1 VDIVVSIS
9 SIYFFI
15 LLGWLSKVFLKAQ
28 IDEKSLVLLSIYFL
42 QPMLVFWGLTT
53 QEIDLSVVQAPLLF
67 FLVIMIALS
76 MSFLVV
82 NYLFKE
88 QKDRSIATVASIVGN
103 TGNLGIPLGIAL
115 FGEGSILYTS
125 IINLA
130 NLFIVNTVGVY
141 FYARGEFSARDA
153 FVKIFKLPAIWFGFL
168 ALLFNAAG
176 LKIPENLSLSL
187 EMGAYTTMVLQ
198 LFIFGMYLYSV
209 KISDI
214 DKKLITFV
222 TVMKF
227 VAIPLLAIMILQFF
241 TLSDMVYNVILLE
254 LLVPLAVMNVNLA
267 ALYDCRVNQVT
278 FLVFSSSFI
287 FLGYLFFVL
296 GLFR

>member
-1 VDIVVSIS
+1 MQMLIS
-9 SIYFFI
+9 VGSIYIFI
-15 LLGWLSKVFLKAQ
+15 LLGWFAKRMFKSQ
-28 IDEKSLVLLSIYFL
+28 MDERSLVLLSIYFL
-42 QPMLVFWGLTT
+42 QPLLVFWGLTT
-53 QEIDLSVVQAPLLF
+53 EDIDFGVIEAPLIF
-67 FLVIMIALS
+67 FFSIMIALLVS
-76 MSFLVV
+76 SFFA
-82 NYLFKE
+82 YMLFKN
-88 QKDRSIATVASIVGN
+88 QKDRSIATVASIIGN

-141 FYARGEFSARDA
+141 FYARGAFSVRDA
-153 FVKIFKLPAIWFGFL
+153 FIKIFKLPAIWFGFF
-168 ALLFNAAG
+168 ALRFNVLG
-176 LKIPENLSLSL
+176 FKVPDSLQLSL

-214 DKKLITFV
+214 DKRLFGFV
-222 TVMKF
+222 SVMKF
-227 VAIPLLAIMILQFF
+227 IMIPLLAIMILPLFH
-241 TLSDMVYNVILLE
+241 LDAMVYNVILLE
-254 LLVPLAVMNVNLA
+254 LMVPLAVMNVNLA

-278 FLVFSSSFI
+278 FLVFSSSLI
-287 FLGYLFFVL
+287 FLGYLFVVL

>member
-1 VDIVVSIS
+1 MDIAASIG

-15 LLGWLSKVFLKAQ
+15 FLGWFSKYFLKTQ

-42 QPMLVFWGLTT
+42 QPILVFWGLTT
-53 QEIDLSVVQAPLLF
+53 QEIDMTVVEAPLLF
-67 FLVIMIALS
+67 FITIMIALMVS
-76 MSFLVV
+76 AFFANL
-82 NYLFKE
+82 LFKD

-115 FGEGSILYTS
+115 FGEASILYTS

-141 FYARGEFSARDA
+141 FYARGAFSARDA
-153 FVKIFKLPAIWFGFL
+153 FIKIFKLPAIWFGFL
-168 ALLFNAAG
+168 ALLFNMAG
-176 LKIPENLSLSL
+176 LRVPESLSLSL

-209 KISDI
+209 RVSDI
-214 DKKLITFV
+214 DRKLFSFV
-222 TVMKF
+222 SVMKF
-227 VAIPLLAIMILQFF
+227 IMIPLLAIMM
-241 TLSDMVYNVILLE
+241 LSLFSLPDIVYNVILLE

>member
-1 VDIVVSIS
+1 MDIAASIG

-15 LLGWLSKVFLKAQ
+15 LLGWLSKRLFQAQ
-28 IDEKSLVLLSIYFL
+28 IDERSLVVLSIYFL
-42 QPMLVFWGLTT
+42 QPILVFWGLTT
-53 QEIDLSVVQAPLLF
+53 QKIDFLALGAPLLF
-67 FLVIMIALS
+67 FLTIMIALGVS
-76 MSFLVV
+76 LVLAQL
-82 NYLFKE
+82 LFKE
-88 QKDRSIATVASIVGN
+88 QKSRSIATVASIVGN

-115 FGEGSILYTS
+115 FGESSILYTS

-141 FYARGEFSARDA
+141 FYARGAFSARDA
-153 FVKIFKLPAIWFGFL
+153 FIKIFKLPAIWFGFF

-176 LKIPENLSLSL
+176 LKVPESLSLSL

-198 LFIFGMYLYSV
+198 LFIFGMYLHSV
-209 KISDI
+209 RVADI
-214 DKKLITFV
+214 DKKLFAFV
-222 TVMKF
+222 SVMKF
-227 VAIPLLAIMILQFF
+227 LLIPILAIMILSFF
-241 TLSDMVYNVILLE
+241 SLEDIVYNVILLE

>member
-1 VDIVVSIS
+1 MDIVVSIS

-76 MSFLVV
+76 MSFLVA

-125 IINLA
+125 IINLS

-141 FYARGEFSARDA
+141 FYARGEFSVRDA
-153 FVKIFKLPAIWFGFL
+153 FIKIFKLPAIWFGFL

>member
-1 VDIVVSIS
+1 MDIVVSIS

-141 FYARGEFSARDA
+141 FYARGEFSVRDA
-153 FVKIFKLPAIWFGFL
+153 FIKIFKLPAIWFGFL